1 MQDKEYSKST
11 QRDNNSKEMLE
22 FVLSGSV
29 RMEVFVYLISKP
41 SYAFK
46 IAEDRK
52 LNFSSVIRTL
62 KDMKKMNIVECINPS
77 SYRRKYYQL
86 TSKAL
91 KIREKILA
99 CV

>member
-1 MQDKEYSKST
+1 MQEKDCSKSV
-11 QRDNNSKEMLE
+11 QKENNSKDMSE
-22 FVLSGSV
+22 FILSGSV

-46 IAEDRK
+46 IAEDRN

-62 KDMKKMNIVECINPS
+62 KDMKKMNIVECINPN

-86 TSKAL
+86 TSKAFEL
-91 KIREKILA
+91 REKILA
-99 CV
+99 CI